1 MLLIASAARFKSI
14 GYYACD
20 GDSLLEEDLVT
31 LSDKAYRALRRDIVS
46 GNLKPGE
53 RLRIAKLTADYD
65 IGASPLREAL
75 SKLSSEFLVLVEG
88 QRGFSVAPISV
99 EELKDVSQIREDLE
113 AEAMRRAIAKGDDK
127 WEAGIVAAF
136 YNLSKADK
144 RRREDHIANANEWE
158 DRNREFHE
166 ALVAA
171 CDSEMI
177 KRLRRLLYYQH
188 ERYRR
193 ISLKNPD
200 PMRDLDAEHRE
211 IMEATLA
218 RDIHRA
224 IALSREHIDRTTRAV
239 LEVIGQK
246 ALIGA

>member
-1 MLLIASAARFKSI
+1 V
-14 GYYACD
+14 
-20 GDSLLEEDLVT
+20 EDDLAT

-53 RLRIAKLTADYD
+53 RLRIAKLINDYD

-99 EELKDVSQIREDLE
+99 EELRDVSQIRQDLE
-113 AEAMRRAIAKGDDK
+113 AEAVRRAIANGGDQ
-127 WEAGIVAAF
+127 WEAAIVAAF
-136 YNLSKADK
+136 YNLSKAD
-144 RRREDHIANANEWE
+144 RRRQEDNVAFAAEWE

-171 CDSEMI
+171 CDSETI

-200 PMRDLDAEHRE
+200 PLRDLDAEHRA

-218 RDIHRA
+218 RDTERA
-224 IALSREHIDRTTRAV
+224 ITLSREHIDRTTRAV
-239 LEVIGQK
+239 LDVIAPLEV
-246 ALIGA
+246 A